1 MLSFF
6 GNWIEMKLIF
16 LGATRQVGKSCV
28 LAELNQVRL
37 LLDSGLKIHDGNEP
51 PNLRQ
56 HNFDAA
62 VLTHAHLDHSGSAP
76 TLSHYGDAPV
86 FTTFPTIPLTNL
98 LLEDSEKVALR
109 NKKNLPFSKQDAKRL
124 QKKFFGLPFE
134 HEYEFYDGTR
144 FTLKDAGH
152 IPGSA
157 QVFATN
163 GEKNLWYTGDFN
175 YAETMLHAPAVLPDA
190 GTEIDALV
198 IESTYANRDHP
209 PRNELEKIFCD
220 EVQAALN
227 AGKTVLVP
235 SFAVGR
241 MQEIALVLNEN
252 KNRVR
257 GEVYFDG
264 MGTKVNEIILDFPSY
279 VRDAGALNAA
289 LRRARIVESKR
300 ERKLIT
306 QKPCIIVSS
315 AGMLD
320 GGPALSYL
328 QALNKNNNGVVFL
341 TGFQVSST
349 NGWRLVNGLPLRV
362 NDGARLEKIILPFKH
377 FDFSAHT
384 GRTQL
389 FDFVKRV
396 NPKKVFCVHGDA
408 EVCDEFARE
417 LREDH
422 GFDAVAPEE
431 GQVFN
436 A

>member
-1 MLSFF
+1 
-6 GNWIEMKLIF
+6 MKLTF
-16 LGATRQVGKSCV
+16 LGATRQVGKSCIHV
-28 LAELNQVRL
+28 QLNQVRL
-37 LLDSGLKIHDGNEP
+37 LMDSGLKIHDGNEP
-51 PNLRQ
+51 PDLRQ
-56 HNFDAA
+56 HKFDAA
-62 VLTHAHLDHSGSAP
+62 VITHAHLDHSGSAP
-76 TLSHYGDAPV
+76 TLLHYGDAPV
-86 FTTFPTIPLTNL
+86 FTAFPTIPLTNL

-109 NKKNLPFSKQDAKRL
+109 NKKTLPFTTQDAKRL

-157 QVFATN
+157 QVFATD
-163 GEKNLWYTGDFN
+163 GKKSLWYTGDFN
-175 YAETMLHAPAVLPDA
+175 TSESRLHSPAATPEK

-209 PRNELEKIFCD
+209 PREELEKSFC
-220 EVQAALN
+220 EAVQDALD
-227 AGKTVLVP
+227 AGKVVLMP

-241 MQEIALVLNEN
+241 MQEIAQVLNEN

-257 GEVYFDG
+257 GEIYFDG
-264 MGTKVNEIILDFPSY
+264 MGTSVNEIVLDFPSY
-279 VRDAGALNAA
+279 VRNAGALNAA
-289 LRRARIVESKR
+289 IRRARVVESKR
-300 ERKLIT
+300 ERRQIT
-306 QKPCIIVSS
+306 QKPCVILSS

-328 QALNKNNNGVVFL
+328 QALNNNNNGVVFL
-341 TGFQVSST
+341 TGFQVAGT
-349 NGWRLVNGLPLRV
+349 NGWRLVNGQPLRV
-362 NDGARLEKIILPFKH
+362 NDGARMEKIILPFKH

-417 LREDH
+417 LKEDH